1 MGHSGQVE
9 EEIALL
15 HSLSADKDVRTVCE
29 IGFNAGHSAVAML
42 EGHNHVA
49 LVEFDLLGMLYS
61 KAAKKALEKS
71 YPNRTRFFQGS
82 SQMTVPQYAIL
93 VAADPVRNPPCDLW
107 MVDGDHNTGALL
119 DLRAA
124 VNASRDGAVIV
135 ADDCTR
141 KRHTHVV
148 QSWRRMVSAG
158 HIRPEFETELS
169 LPPPAGNKG
178 WCVGRAVRWPGD
190 GDQLSAEQEGAS
202 RQSGSMIDIITKKS
216 MLWLKHG

>member
-141 KRHTHVV
+141 KRHPHVV

-158 HIRPEFETELS
+158 WVVGYASNPDPNAKPNPDPNPNPSPTLVVSTEL
-169 LPPPAGNKG
+169 
-178 WCVGRAVRWPGD
+178 
-190 GDQLSAEQEGAS
+190 
-202 RQSGSMIDIITKKS
+202 
-216 MLWLKHG
+216 